1 MTPLEAVDLCR
12 FTAACCPAQKFDEYT
27 PDAWGLILADIRM
40 VDAKEAVVAIKQC
53 TPWVDPSEIIT
64 EVKKMRAKRI
74 EEFGPI
80 HPPADLDPDNWRAF
94 QEWLAVTERQIADG
108 ELKPVKLE
116 LPERNMAAIE
126 GTFRR
131 VPRGADR

>member
-1 MTPLEAVDLCR
+1 MTPTEAVTLCR
-12 FTAACCPAQKFDEYT
+12 LVKGACPQQAFDQYT
-27 PDAWGLILADIRM
+27 PDMWAKILADVRF
-40 VDAKEAVVAIKQC
+40 VDAEEAVVRIVARS
-53 TPWVDPSEIIT
+53 PWCSPSEIIA

-80 HPPADLDPDNWRAF
+80 HPPADIDPDNWRAF
-94 QEWLAVTERQIADG
+94 QEWLASTERQIADG

-126 GTFRR
+126 GAFQR
-131 VPRGADR
+131 VPRSNR